1 MKLYHL
7 TVNHCGH
14 EDFFEFTVYAKSHQ
28 QAFNLAKTYAKQ
40 WEDDYYYFD
49 DDISHWKIEVVKL
62 DHPQV
67 IQDSILY
74 AQGGIK

>member
-7 TVNHCGH
+7 TPSVERGH
-14 EDFFEFTVYAKSHQ
+14 EDFVEFTIYAKSHQ

-40 WEDDYYYFD
+40 WEDDYYFD

-74 AQGGIK
+74 A

>member
-7 TVNHCGH
+7 TVNKCGH

-28 QAFNLAKTYAKQ
+28 QAFNLAKAYAKQ
-40 WEDDYYYFD
+40 WEDDYYFD

-74 AQGGIK
+74 A

>member
-7 TVNHCGH
+7 IVNHCGH

-40 WEDDYYYFD
+40 WEDDYDFD
-49 DDISHWKIEVVKL
+49 DDISHWRIEVVKL

-74 AQGGIK
+74 G